1 MSHCLGGTKE
11 QKASDGI
18 GVKMGEYD
26 GRKALLYDRK
36 GNVIATQTA
45 RSKSGVGGPMSD
57 TIAYHKDFQRC
68 LAKQTKI
75 QGKCG

>member
-1 MSHCLGGTKE
+1 
-11 QKASDGI
+11 
-18 GVKMGEYD
+18 MGY
-26 GRKALLYDRK
+26 RRHYAILLDRK